1 MLVGGVFAVRFYVD
15 STSAEDLLK
24 RSMRK
29 NENRKQTKFRS
40 LQPSSISRLIDQGAG
55 SLV

>member
-40 LQPSSISRLIDQGAG
+40 LQPSSISRLIR
-55 SLV
+55 SE